1 MAGKP
6 NFDRPKSGKE
16 TVSGF
21 AKMQMG
27 HRRTRDQIKRIQA
40 ENAERTS
47 TGKPR
52 HSGHA
57 QRP

>member
-1 MAGKP
+1 
-6 NFDRPKSGKE
+6 
-16 TVSGF
+16 
-21 AKMQMG
+21 MQMG

-57 QRP
+57 PRP